1 MRAVFPVAVAVNLK
15 VPATMTALQSIDGFP
30 LHEMKM
36 TVPPFLTTGIRAEPQ
51 PFSSG
56 NLLHLLT
63 AAFANR
69 FRLYRH
75 SCLLPRYRRSA
86 AKRLHGV
93 FGQSDELRDFL
104 VSLALPTKVFYFCF
118 LIVCHRSAPSL
129 QQKGQKYRFL
139 ADFPTAI
146 KITSIKEPRQR
157 KNFMG
162 FGQKNIARG
171 GKSIHGQSVIRIH
184 LSLRLCIMSCSFCGT
199 GSPIRAAFSMIEIP
213 SFEM

>member
-1 MRAVFPVAVAVNLK
+1 MRAVFPVAVAVNLE

-36 TVPPFLTTGIRAEPQ
+36 TVPPFLTTGIRAEPP

-63 AAFANR
+63 AAFTNR

-86 AKRLHGV
+86 AKRLHSV

-157 KNFMG
+157 QYFMG
-162 FGQKNIARG
+162 FGQKNFARG

-184 LSLRLCIMSCSFCGT
+184 LSLRLYIISCNFCGT
-199 GSPIRAAFSMIEIP
+199 GSPIRAAFSMMEIP

>member
-1 MRAVFPVAVAVNLK
+1 MAVAVNLE

-36 TVPPFLTTGIRAEPQ
+36 TVPPFLTTGIRAEPP

-63 AAFANR
+63 AAFTNR

-86 AKRLHGV
+86 AKRLHSV

-104 VSLALPTKVFYFCF
+104 VSLALHAKVFYFCF

-157 KNFMG
+157 ENFMG
-162 FGQKNIARG
+162 LDKKILPVEKVHPRAERYPYSFIFEAVHHVLQF
-171 GKSIHGQSVIRIH
+171 
-184 LSLRLCIMSCSFCGT
+184 LRNRKPHPCCVLDD
-199 GSPIRAAFSMIEIP
+199 RDAFI
-213 SFEM
+213 

>member
-36 TVPPFLTTGIRAEPQ
+36 TVPPFLPTGIGAEP
-51 PFSSG
+51 PLFSSG
-56 NLLHLLT
+56 DLLHLLAT
-63 AAFANR
+63 AFTSR
-69 FRLYRH
+69 FRLYGRSH
-75 SCLLPRYRRSA
+75 LLPRYRRSA

-93 FGQSDELRDFL
+93 FGQSDDLRNFL
-104 VSLALPTKVFYFCF
+104 VSLALHAKVFYFCF

-162 FGQKNIARG
+162 LDKKILPVEENPST
-171 GKSIHGQSVIRIH
+171 GKSLFVFIYLRGCASCPAVSVEREAPYALH
-184 LSLRLCIMSCSFCGT
+184 SR
-199 GSPIRAAFSMIEIP
+199 
-213 SFEM
+213 

>member
-1 MRAVFPVAVAVNLK
+1 M
-15 VPATMTALQSIDGFP
+15 MTRQPIDSLP

-36 TVPPFLTTGIRAEPQ
+36 TVPPFLPTGITAEP
-51 PFSSG
+51 PLFSSG
-56 NLLHLLT
+56 DLLHLLA
-63 AAFANR
+63 AAFTSGVM
-69 FRLYRH
+69 LYGH
-75 SCLLPRYRRSA
+75 SHLLPRYRRSA

-104 VSLALPTKVFYFCF
+104 VSLTLPTKIFYFCF
-118 LIVCHRSAPSL
+118 LIVCHRFAPSL

-157 KNFMG
+157 QYFMG
-162 FGQKNIARG
+162 FGKKITRG

-184 LSLRLCIMSCSFCGT
+184 LSLRLCIMSCNFCGT
-199 GSPIRAAFSMIEIP
+199 GSPIHAAFSMIEIP